1 MDREVGV
8 LSLQAVCVEQAGFV
22 LSNVSFTV
30 EAGQYAAL
38 VGPTGCGK
46 TTLLEVLTGLRR
58 AKSGLVLLRGEDV
71 TSWLSAQRRLG
82 YVPQDSAVFPAM
94 TIAQNI
100 GFSLLGD
107 STKRVQ
113 ELAEALNLTTIL
125 HRKAVNLSGGE
136 AQRVALARALAPKP
150 DILLLDEPMSAVD
163 DETKLAMRRVLQ
175 EHHGTTTVLHVT
187 HQLDELETLA
197 DVVLQL
203 RGGVIV
209 EPARVSGRSVS

>member
-1 MDREVGV
+1 V
-8 LSLQAVCVEQAGFV
+8 LVLQAVSVQQAGFV

-46 TTLLEVLTGLRR
+46 TTLLEVITGLRR
-58 AKSGLVLLRGEDV
+58 PASGQVLLRGVDV
-71 TSWLSAQRRLG
+71 TSWLPAERRLG
-82 YVPQDSAVFPAM
+82 YVPQDAAVFPAM
-94 TIAQNI
+94 TVAQNI
-100 GFSLLGD
+100 GFSLKGD

-113 ELAEALNLTTIL
+113 DLAEALNLTAIL

-163 DETKLAMRRVLQ
+163 DETKQTMRKVLQ
-175 EHHGTTTVLHVT
+175 AQHGPTTVLHVT

-197 DVVLQL
+197 DVVLEL
-203 RGGVIV
+203 RGGVVKRRATDRIGG
-209 EPARVSGRSVS
+209 S